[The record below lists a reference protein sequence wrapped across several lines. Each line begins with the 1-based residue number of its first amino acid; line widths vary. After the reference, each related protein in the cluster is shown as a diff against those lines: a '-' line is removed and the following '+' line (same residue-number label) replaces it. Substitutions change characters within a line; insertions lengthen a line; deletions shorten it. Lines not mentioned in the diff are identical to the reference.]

1 MERILATIGRFFA
14 RVFPPVEKPA
24 MTPLRGRRGHTTS
37 SIAQD
42 FVEEGYHG
50 NPDED
55 DKWPDKGGKP

>member
-14 RVFPPVEKPA
+14 RVFPPIEKPA

-42 FVEEGYHG
+42 FVERGYHG
-50 NPDED
+50 DPEED
-55 DKWPDKGGKP
+55 DKWPDQGGKP